1 MKDQDRGGHIFNM
14 DGAGADGGAT
24 PRFAAYGAT
33 KRCLSQLGTSLQ
45 AELADVGT
53 GLWAAGAVLAAGAFH
68 RSCLFTCWLH

>member
-1 MKDQDRGGHIFNM
+1 MKNQDRGGHIFNM

-45 AELADVGT
+45 AELADVGI
-53 GLWAAGAVLAAGAFH
+53 G
-68 RSCLFTCWLH
+68 CWISQAPSACFFSSVVSYWI

>member
-1 MKDQDRGGHIFNM
+1 MKNQDRGGHIFNM

-45 AELADVGT
+45 AELADVGIDW
-53 GLWAAGAVLAAGAFH
+53 LLDQSKHLLPVL
-68 RSCLFTCWLH
+68 SYWI